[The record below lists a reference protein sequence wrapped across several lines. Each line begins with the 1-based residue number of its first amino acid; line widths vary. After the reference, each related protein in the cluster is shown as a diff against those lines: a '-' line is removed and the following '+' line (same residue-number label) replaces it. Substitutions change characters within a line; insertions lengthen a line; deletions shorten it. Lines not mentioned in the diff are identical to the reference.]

1 MTEATQEI
9 CNEVYRLGYTDQE
22 ADFSNNTYLIR
33 DPEGFIL
40 IDPGPDHPLFRD
52 LILLKLQQLCT
63 PESIR
68 YIVITQVRPDIC
80 GILPYIE
87 QFLHPQVV
95 IFCHPI
101 TAIYIPYFGIR
112 SPVFP
117 MGNGDR
123 FQLPSG
129 RILRFFH
136 LPYIQASY
144 TMVIYDYRTQAL
156 FSSTL
161 FSTLHTGEDI
171 FAKKEHISEA
181 AHYLSEYCGSQV
193 ALDYAQVRLAPLK
206 ISYILPQHGVM
217 VQEHLV
223 PAFLDILS
231 TAYPGNLLETA
242 TRPIQPEHTQAFLHS
257 IREVLGDRFT
267 DYTQTEDIQLLITQ
281 ISQKEPETLRQIVPK
296 IHTQAKEFNIP
307 NPLTQ
312 DRIYTQQSLV
322 NLRQNKTL
330 SALQQHMIRANYTI
344 GNTAQIKTGTK
355 KLASTEERL
364 IILFT
369 DIRGF
374 TAWCENRSP
383 EEIVSHLNHQ
393 YEEISSIIG
402 KYGGRINKIMG
413 DGLLA
418 YFPETAMLQSFT
430 AALEIQRN
438 INKNDSLLPAGIGA
452 DIGNVILGD
461 LGEYSRLDYTV
472 IGSPV
477 NHASRMCSL
486 SEAGQ
491 ITVSRQLFSLLPEQT
506 QRKLSALPSFSVRKT
521 RIKPSDPELE
531 AVTANAE
538 DLFPLLPEV

>member
-171 FAKKEHISEA
+171 FAQKEHISEA

-206 ISYILPQHGVM
+206 MSYILPQHGVM

-223 PAFLDILS
+223 PAFLAILS

-296 IHTQAKEFNIP
+296 IHAQAKEFNIP

-312 DRIYTQQSLV
+312 DRIYTQQSLA

-355 KLASTEERL
+355 KL
-364 IILFT
+364 
-369 DIRGF
+369 
-374 TAWCENRSP
+374 
-383 EEIVSHLNHQ
+383 
-393 YEEISSIIG
+393 
-402 KYGGRINKIMG
+402 KM
-413 DGLLA
+413 
-418 YFPETAMLQSFT
+418 
-430 AALEIQRN
+430 
-438 INKNDSLLPAGIGA
+438 
-452 DIGNVILGD
+452 
-461 LGEYSRLDYTV
+461 YSY
-472 IGSPV
+472 
-477 NHASRMCSL
+477 C
-486 SEAGQ
+486 
-491 ITVSRQLFSLLPEQT
+491 IT
-506 QRKLSALPSFSVRKT
+506 
-521 RIKPSDPELE
+521 I
-531 AVTANAE
+531 
-538 DLFPLLPEV
+538 

>member
-1 MTEATQEI
+1 
-9 CNEVYRLGYTDQE
+9 
-22 ADFSNNTYLIR
+22 
-33 DPEGFIL
+33 
-40 IDPGPDHPLFRD
+40 
-52 LILLKLQQLCT
+52 
-63 PESIR
+63 
-68 YIVITQVRPDIC
+68 
-80 GILPYIE
+80 
-87 QFLHPQVV
+87 
-95 IFCHPI
+95 
-101 TAIYIPYFGIR
+101 
-112 SPVFP
+112 
-117 MGNGDR
+117 
-123 FQLPSG
+123 
-129 RILRFFH
+129 
-136 LPYIQASY
+136 
-144 TMVIYDYRTQAL
+144 
-156 FSSTL
+156 
-161 FSTLHTGEDI
+161 
-171 FAKKEHISEA
+171 
-181 AHYLSEYCGSQV
+181 
-193 ALDYAQVRLAPLK
+193 
-206 ISYILPQHGVM
+206 M
-217 VQEHLV
+217 VQEHLIS
-223 PAFLDILS
+223 AFLDILS

-296 IHTQAKEFNIP
+296 IHAQAKEFNIP

-322 NLRQNKTL
+322 NLRRNRTL
-330 SALQQHMIRANYTI
+330 SALQQHMIQANYTI
-344 GNTAQIKTGTK
+344 GNTAQIKMGTK
-355 KLASTEERL
+355 KLASTKERL

-369 DIRGF
+369 GIRGF

-491 ITVSRQLFSLLPEQT
+491 ITVSRHQGIVRHQLGEKQLVPNHS
-506 QRKLSALPSFSVRKT
+506 KVH
-521 RIKPSDPELE
+521 
-531 AVTANAE
+531 
-538 DLFPLLPEV
+538 DLYSWR